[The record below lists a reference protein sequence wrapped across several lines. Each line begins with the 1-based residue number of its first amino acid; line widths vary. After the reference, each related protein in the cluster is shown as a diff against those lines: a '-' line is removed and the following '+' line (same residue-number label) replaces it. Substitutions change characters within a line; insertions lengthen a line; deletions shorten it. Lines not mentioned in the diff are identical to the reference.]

1 MLIKSLEAH
10 NFRKYET
17 LTVNDLP
24 EYGLIAISGL
34 NESGKSSIGEAIF
47 FALFGRIFNIDE
59 TGLKKLIR
67 WGADNASVKLTILG
81 NSNEAFQIH
90 RTIDE
95 KGGSDATLT
104 RLKDGKLIS
113 TGINAT
119 NEAIVKML
127 GYDYAT
133 FSDSAFLVAR
143 DLSNPDPDSSS
154 IKQMAG
160 IGDYSKISDE
170 LTASGAIN
178 KGSAKQVLPEIKK
191 RQQALDALDIDEN
204 WLPELIDARE
214 VVNAENQKKQNL
226 SGELA
231 EFSSLYQD
239 KQKQHKRTRRG
250 WSFFNA
256 LTWILIPLMLIAW
269 GLWIAFNFFPAFVQ
283 KLSTHDNLSPTINKL
298 EGLVSESGFVV
309 TMALVLIASLA
320 LIFKWRS
327 EYKID
332 HQLAEAEKLSAT
344 LGESHAHSQ
353 RSLDGLMTARLR
365 HTLQGRIQPQ
375 SALSAPPQDDNQRLQ
390 KLTKQTLNYSAD
402 SNEISN
408 TVKRLRDTLDLQQK
422 ELSDFHKPL
431 EASISNEKDRSDE
444 AGSIRSG
451 LQNLQQQLRADE
463 RQILL
468 NETGIKML
476 QRASEKLIIDFNASI
491 TDRTEKTMPLFTEN
505 RYKQI
510 RISKDLSV
518 LVYSEEK
525 MDWVDFDEVSSG
537 TKRQILLAVRIAMVE
552 QLAKNTGNEKQFL
565 FLDEPFTYFD
575 QDRTKAALAALPK
588 VSEVVCQTWIV
599 AQEFPADSHTD
610 KQIHC
615 PDTGNHILEI

>member
-67 WGADNASVKLTILG
+67 WGAENASVKLTILG
-81 NSNEAFQIH
+81 NSHEAFQIH

-191 RQQALDALDIDEN
+191 RQYALDALDIDEN

-283 KLSTHDNLSPTINKL
+283 KLSSHDNLSPTINKL
-298 EGLVSESGFVV
+298 
-309 TMALVLIASLA
+309 
-320 LIFKWRS
+320 
-327 EYKID
+327 
-332 HQLAEAEKLSAT
+332 
-344 LGESHAHSQ
+344 
-353 RSLDGLMTARLR
+353 
-365 HTLQGRIQPQ
+365 
-375 SALSAPPQDDNQRLQ
+375 
-390 KLTKQTLNYSAD
+390 
-402 SNEISN
+402 
-408 TVKRLRDTLDLQQK
+408 
-422 ELSDFHKPL
+422 
-431 EASISNEKDRSDE
+431 
-444 AGSIRSG
+444 
-451 LQNLQQQLRADE
+451 
-463 RQILL
+463 
-468 NETGIKML
+468 
-476 QRASEKLIIDFNASI
+476 
-491 TDRTEKTMPLFTEN
+491 
-505 RYKQI
+505 
-510 RISKDLSV
+510 
-518 LVYSEEK
+518 
-525 MDWVDFDEVSSG
+525 
-537 TKRQILLAVRIAMVE
+537 
-552 QLAKNTGNEKQFL
+552 
-565 FLDEPFTYFD
+565 
-575 QDRTKAALAALPK
+575 KA
-588 VSEVVCQTWIV
+588 
-599 AQEFPADSHTD
+599 
-610 KQIHC
+610 
-615 PDTGNHILEI
+615 